1 MAISID
7 SERSFDIIWHS
18 FIFETLRKLEM
29 TVKLLNI
36 RKEIN
41 EATKGN
47 SIDNDKEWMISF
59 PNTSFK
65 ASFFCLYH
73 SHLTS
78 GKIFSQCNNARKK

>member
-65 ASFFCLYH
+65 ASFSACII
-73 SHLTS
+73 LT
-78 GKIFSQCNNARKK
+78 